1 MSVVFGVH
9 VVLRVNYTVHV
20 LPILNSEAYSGTLQM
35 FKMLVK
41 NLYICFIHVTCQPN
55 PKPDIQ

>member
-9 VVLRVNYTVHV
+9 VVLRVNYIVYV
-20 LPILNSEAYSGTLQM
+20 LPIPNSEAYSGTLQM

-41 NLYICFIHVTCQPN
+41 NLYILVSQILSLIFS
-55 PKPDIQ
+55 KK